1 MFSNLLNNAQR
12 RHHDPAVAGEGS
24 AFCLSS
30 MSNSRC
36 LSLRRL
42 LSMTPRGGPLLQQP
56 VRRLLGVLLMLTLVA
71 VLFLNCGSSSS
82 PTPGS
87 GTVFTFIGDLPSCD
101 ILSFH
106 VLITD
111 VVLTPVTGPGMGH
124 GLPVNS
130 TPTFN
135 FAGWRDANTV
145 LGTNTMIAEAYNQ
158 GQLVMSTPTLV
169 IYDPTQ
175 NPPIRTVP
183 ATLPGT
189 APTFAV
195 NPPLM
200 VTQGQVAGL
209 GIEFNMLSSIQF
221 QVSSTG
227 TLTAAITPTLAFAA
241 LTASPNQGFGDTS
254 ARGFVQS
261 VTTSTTSLSANGTP
275 FTGGFT
281 MQLLSPSLAPAAG
294 APASGPAVAINL
306 IAATQL
312 CGPMTG
318 PQPTCPTLP
327 LNTLLTGTFG
337 NADGYVDSKGNW
349 VATAAELEDQEDV
362 AQQKAG
368 FLGPILSVT
377 TDSNGNAT
385 QFTLF
390 VREEQP
396 DVQFGAPNVPLDS
409 VVTVNTVPAPVP
421 TPPAPFTVYGD
432 AGRVGHPGGLQFG
445 PTSLTVGQE
454 VAVHGVFT
462 APPSGSGSSVLTT
475 IAADSIYLQS
485 QAYQGSFTSL
495 LQVGS
500 DDKSG
505 AFVFVPCGTMFQRAP
520 VMVFTDSQT
529 NFVNVA
535 GLSSLVPQSTLILKG
550 LLFFDRQGRNIN
562 GVTVPPGTLVL
573 LAAQVRPS

>member
-1 MFSNLLNNAQR
+1 VF
-12 RHHDPAVAGEGS
+12 
-24 AFCLSS
+24 LS
-30 MSNSRC
+30 
-36 LSLRRL
+36 
-42 LSMTPRGGPLLQQP
+42 
-56 VRRLLGVLLMLTLVA
+56 
-71 VLFLNCGSSSS
+71 CGSSS
-82 PTPGS
+82 TPVPGT
-87 GTVFTFIGDLPSCD
+87 GTVFTFLGDLPSCD

-111 VVLTPVTGPGMGH
+111 VILTPVSGSGMGH
-124 GLPVNS
+124 GLPTNS

-135 FAGWRDANTV
+135 FAAWRHANTI

-169 IYDPTQ
+169 IYDRTQ
-175 NPPIRTVP
+175 NPPIRTVV

-195 NPPLM
+195 NPPLI
-200 VTQGQVAGL
+200 VNTGQVSGL
-209 GIEFNMLSSIQF
+209 GVEFNMLSSIQF
-221 QVSSTG
+221 QISSTG
-227 TLTAAITPTLAFAA
+227 TLIATVTPNLAFAG
-241 LTASPNQGFGDTS
+241 LTASASQGFGDTN

-261 VTTSTTSLSANGTP
+261 VTTSSTNVSANGTA
-275 FTGGFT
+275 FTGGFM
-281 MQLLSPSLAPAAG
+281 MQLLSPSLAPASG
-294 APASGPAVAINL
+294 AAASGPAVAINVTEG
-306 IAATQL
+306 TQL

-318 PQPTCPTLP
+318 PQPICPSLP

-349 VATAAELEDQEDV
+349 VADTAELEDQEDV
-362 AQQKAG
+362 ANLKAG

-396 DVQFGAPNVPLDS
+396 SVEFGTPNVPLDS
-409 VVTVNTVPAPVP
+409 VVTVNPTPAPTP
-421 TPPAPFTVYGD
+421 TPPAPYTIYGD
-432 AGRVGHPGGLQFG
+432 TGRVGHPGGLQFG

-454 VAVHGVFT
+454 VAVHGVYT
-462 APPSGSGSSVLTT
+462 APPSGSSSSVLTSV
-475 IAADSIYLQS
+475 AADSIYLQS
-485 QAYQGSFTSL
+485 QAYQGSLTSL

-505 AFVFVPCGTMFQRAP
+505 AFIFFPCGTMFQGAP

-529 NFVNVA
+529 TFVNAA
-535 GLSSLVPQSTLILKG
+535 GLNSLIPQSTLILKG
-550 LLFFDRQGRNIN
+550 LLFFDRQGRTIN
-562 GVTVPPGTLVL
+562 GVTVPPGSLVL
-573 LAAQVRPS
+573 LAAQVRQS

>member
-1 MFSNLLNNAQR
+1 M
-12 RHHDPAVAGEGS
+12 
-24 AFCLSS
+24 
-30 MSNSRC
+30 
-36 LSLRRL
+36 LRRL
-42 LSMTPRGGPLLQQP
+42 LGFFLIFSLA
-56 VRRLLGVLLMLTLVA
+56 A
-71 VLFLNCGSSSS
+71 VLFLSCGSSST
-82 PTPGS
+82 PTPET
-87 GTVFTFIGDLPSCD
+87 GTVFTFLGDSPSCD

-111 VVLTPVTGPGMGH
+111 VVLTPVSGPGMGH
-124 GLPVNS
+124 GIPTNS

-135 FAGWRDANTV
+135 FAAWRDANTI
-145 LGTNTMIAEAYNQ
+145 LASNTMNAEAYNQ
-158 GQLVMSTPTLV
+158 GQVVMSTPTLV

-175 NPPIRTVP
+175 SPPIRTVT
-183 ATLPGT
+183 ASLPGT
-189 APTFAV
+189 APTFPV

-200 VTQGQVAGL
+200 VTHGQVAGL
-209 GIEFNMLSSIQF
+209 GIEFNMINSIQF
-221 QVSSTG
+221 QTSATG
-227 TLTAAITPTLAFAA
+227 TLIATVTPNFALAG

-261 VTTSTTSLSANGTP
+261 VTTSTTNISANGTA
-275 FTGGFT
+275 FVGGFT
-281 MQLLSPSLAPAAG
+281 MQLLSPSLAPASG
-294 APASGPAVAINL
+294 APPSGPVQLINL
-306 IAATQL
+306 TSATQL

-318 PQPTCPTLP
+318 PEPTCPSLP

-337 NADGYVDSKGNW
+337 NADGYVDSKGNY
-349 VATAAELEDQEDV
+349 VANAAELEDQEDV

-396 DVQFGAPNVPLDS
+396 SVEFGTPNVALDS
-409 VVTVNTVPAPVP
+409 VVTVNTVPAPIP
-421 TPPAPFTVYGD
+421 TPPAPFTIYGD
-432 AGRVGHPGGLQFG
+432 AARVDHPGGLQFG

-462 APPSGSGSSVLTT
+462 APPSGSGSAALTT

-485 QAYQGSFTSL
+485 QAYQGSLTSL

-505 AFVFVPCGTMFQRAP
+505 GFTFFPCGTMFQGAS

-529 NFVNVA
+529 TFVNVA
-535 GLSSLVPQSTLILKG
+535 GLGSLVPQSTLVLKG
-550 LLFFDRQGRNIN
+550 LLFFDRQGRTIN
-562 GVTVPPGTLVL
+562 GLTVPPGSLVL
-573 LAAQVRPS
+573 LASQVRQS

>member
-1 MFSNLLNNAQR
+1 MLKRS
-12 RHHDPAVAGEGS
+12 
-24 AFCLSS
+24 
-30 MSNSRC
+30 
-36 LSLRRL
+36 
-42 LSMTPRGGPLLQQP
+42 
-56 VRRLLGVLLMLTLVA
+56 LGVFLLLTLA
-71 VLFLNCGSSSS
+71 AALFLGCGSSSS

-111 VVLTPVTGPGMGH
+111 VVLTPVSGGGMGH

-135 FAGWRDANTV
+135 FAGWRDANTL
-145 LGTNTMIAEAYNQ
+145 LGSNTMIAEAYNQ
-158 GQLVMSTPTLV
+158 GQMVMSTPTLV

-175 NPPIRTVP
+175 NPPIRVVA
-183 ATLPGT
+183 ATLPST

-200 VTQGQVAGL
+200 VTQGEVAGL
-209 GIEFNMLSSIQF
+209 GIEFNMLNSIQF
-221 QVSSTG
+221 QTSSTG
-227 TLTAAITPTLAFAA
+227 TLIANVTPTLAFTA
-241 LTASPNQGFGDTS
+241 LTASPNAGFGNTS
-254 ARGFVQS
+254 ARGFVQM
-261 VTTSTTSLSANGTP
+261 VTTSTTTLSANGTP

-281 MQLLSPSLAPAAG
+281 MQLLSPSLSPASG
-294 APASGPAVAINL
+294 APASGPVVAINL
-306 IAATQL
+306 TSASQL

-318 PQPTCPTLP
+318 PEPTCPTLP
-327 LNTLLTGTFG
+327 LNTVLTGSFG
-337 NADGYVDSKGNW
+337 NVGGFVDSRGNYN
-349 VATAAELEDQEDV
+349 ANTTELEDQEDV
-362 AQQKAG
+362 AEQKAG

-377 TDSNGNAT
+377 TDSAGNAT

-396 DVQFGAPNVPLDS
+396 SVQFGVPSVPLDS
-409 VVTVNTVPAPVP
+409 VVTVNTVPAPTP

-432 AGRVGHPGGLQFG
+432 AARVGHPGGLQFG
-445 PTSLTVGQE
+445 PTSLAVGQE

-462 APPSGSGSSVLTT
+462 PPPSGSSSAVLTSV
-475 IAADSIYLQS
+475 AADSIYLQS

-500 DDKSG
+500 DDKTG
-505 AFVFVPCGTMFQRAP
+505 AFIFVPCGTMFQRAP

-529 NFVNVA
+529 TFVNVA
-535 GLSSLVPQSTLILKG
+535 GLGSLVPQSTLILKG
-550 LLFFDRQGRNIN
+550 LLFFDLQGRNIN
-562 GVTVPPGTLVL
+562 GVTVPPGSLVL
-573 LAAQVRPS
+573 LAAQVRQS

>member
-1 MFSNLLNNAQR
+1 ML
-12 RHHDPAVAGEGS
+12 
-24 AFCLSS
+24 
-30 MSNSRC
+30 
-36 LSLRRL
+36 
-42 LSMTPRGGPLLQQP
+42 
-56 VRRLLGVLLMLTLVA
+56 RRLLGVFLMLALA
-71 VLFLNCGSSSS
+71 AALFLSCGSSSPAPP
-82 PTPGS
+82 PT
-87 GTVFTFIGDLPSCD
+87 GTVITFIGDLPSCD

-111 VVLTPVTGPGMGH
+111 VVLTPVSGPGMGH
-124 GLPVNS
+124 GLPTNS
-130 TPTFN
+130 TPAFN
-135 FAGWRDANTV
+135 FAAWRDANTI
-145 LGTNTMIAEAYNQ
+145 LGTNTMNAEPYNQ

-175 NPPIRTVP
+175 SPPIRTVT

-189 APTFAV
+189 LPTFAV
-195 NPPLM
+195 NPPLN
-200 VTQGQVAGL
+200 VTEGQVAGL

-221 QVSSTG
+221 QIDSTG
-227 TLTAAITPTLAFAA
+227 KLTATVTPDIAFAG
-241 LTASPNQGFGDTS
+241 LTASTNQGFGVTN

-261 VTTSTTSLSANGTP
+261 VTTSTTNVSANGTQ
-275 FTGGFT
+275 FVGGFT
-281 MQLLSPSLAPAAG
+281 MQLLSPSLAPASG
-294 APASGPAVAINL
+294 APASGPVQLINL
-306 IAATQL
+306 TSATQL

-318 PQPTCPTLP
+318 PQENCPLLP

-337 NADGYVDSKGNW
+337 NADGFVDSKGNYN
-349 VATAAELEDQEDV
+349 ANAAELEDQEDV
-362 AQQKAG
+362 TQQKAG

-396 DVQFGAPNVPLDS
+396 SVEFGTPNVPLDS
-409 VVTVNTVPAPVP
+409 VVTVIPVPAPTP

-432 AGRVGHPGGLQFG
+432 AARVGHPGGLQFG

-462 APPSGSGSSVLTT
+462 PPPSGSGSGALTT
-475 IAADSIYLQS
+475 VAADSIYLQS
-485 QAYQGSFTSL
+485 QAYQGNFSSL

-505 AFVFVPCGTMFQRAP
+505 AFIFVPCGSMFQHAP

-529 NFVNVA
+529 TFVNVA
-535 GLSSLVPQSTLILKG
+535 GLNGLVPQSTLVLRG
-550 LLFFDRQGRNIN
+550 LLFFDLLGRTIN

-573 LAAQVRPS
+573 LAAQVRQS